1 MALINCPECDKE
13 ISDKVKACPNCGY
26 PIIEE
31 DGTYATEPQQ
41 VELTGVSIKT
51 KPTFK
56 KNASIAVISLIAI
69 AILIFGYKTISE
81 KNAEKIYKQAFNE
94 YVDNLYLIQM
104 SMLNGAAE
112 AESLC
117 NLTSQVWRNAIYE
130 DRSSETDKYTRP
142 DGYFVSDFNVALD
155 NLYDDSST
163 KDTIAKIISNQVEVK
178 ELIKTLQAPPEGLEK
193 CYDTVTEFYTA
204 YKGFTDL
211 AINPTGSLQS
221 FNETVNERKSNLL
234 ANYEK
239 LSTLIPDKLEE

>member
-163 KDTIAKIISNQVEVK
+163 KDTIAK
-178 ELIKTLQAPPEGLEK
+178 
-193 CYDTVTEFYTA
+193 
-204 YKGFTDL
+204 
-211 AINPTGSLQS
+211 
-221 FNETVNERKSNLL
+221 
-234 ANYEK
+234 
-239 LSTLIPDKLEE
+239 